1 MQHSLDVGHLG
12 PHVEQHFVE
21 QFPFKIARL
30 GMLSAY
36 VDRDSRLT
44 AVVRQVFLQHL
55 GGNHARLFDGG
66 YLFGHIL
73 QLAYVAPPV
82 VVFEH
87 RPRLC
92 VQRYRGHAVL
102 DGDIG
107 GEFTEQGVDILLAF
121 AQGGNIYRYRVEPV
135 IEVFPEAS
143 LLDGRL
149 QVDVGRRHDAYVRLL
164 RLRRTDTDELSR
176 LEYAQQAHLGGVGK
190 FGYLVEK
197 YRTSVGLFEVSL
209 AGLRRTRE
217 GAFFMAE

>member
-73 QLAYVAPPV
+73 QLAYVAPPGSSFRALSAPV
-82 VVFEH
+82 
-87 RPRLC
+87 RPALS
-92 VQRYRGHAVL
+92 GHVVL

-135 IEVFPEAS
+135 IEVFPEA
-143 LLDGRL
+143 LPP
-149 QVDVGRRHDAYVRLL
+149 
-164 RLRRTDTDELSR
+164 
-176 LEYAQQAHLGGVGK
+176 
-190 FGYLVEK
+190 
-197 YRTSVGLFEVSL
+197 
-209 AGLRRTRE
+209 
-217 GAFFMAE
+217 

>member
-1 MQHSLDVGHLG
+1 MKRSFAASLRRPLCLRKALTMALRSTSSLVSSFSGSVTSSLRHSSGPRLFREAGMMLAGEGSPRYARPARGASAGEEFVQHSLDVGHLG

-87 RPRLC
+87 CPRLC
-92 VQRYRGHAVL
+92 VQRYRGM
-102 DGDIG
+102 
-107 GEFTEQGVDILLAF
+107 
-121 AQGGNIYRYRVEPV
+121 RYWMATSEANLRNRV
-135 IEVFPEAS
+135 
-143 LLDGRL
+143 
-149 QVDVGRRHDAYVRLL
+149 
-164 RLRRTDTDELSR
+164 
-176 LEYAQQAHLGGVGK
+176 
-190 FGYLVEK
+190 
-197 YRTSVGLFEVSL
+197 
-209 AGLRRTRE
+209 
-217 GAFFMAE
+217 

>member
-1 MQHSLDVGHLG
+1 
-12 PHVEQHFVE
+12 
-21 QFPFKIARL
+21 
-30 GMLSAY
+30 MLSAY

-87 RPRLC
+87 CPRLC

-164 RLRRTDTDELSR
+164 RLR
-176 LEYAQQAHLGGVGK
+176 
-190 FGYLVEK
+190 
-197 YRTSVGLFEVSL
+197 
-209 AGLRRTRE
+209 
-217 GAFFMAE
+217 